1 MTRITIEIDRRKA
14 SILKEK
20 ARKFGLSTDQFVVA
34 SINDLISKP
43 DPEFE
48 TAMERVLSKNRK
60 LYDQLA

>member
-1 MTRITIEIDRRKA
+1 MTKITIEIDRRKA

-20 ARKFGLSTDQFVVA
+20 ARKFGLSTDQFVIA
-34 SINDLISKP
+34 SINDLISQP

-60 LYDQLA
+60 LYDRLA